1 MNTVTYTLD
10 PKSLVVKGYA
20 SDKAAR
26 SMGNGVAFFTNAE
39 ELLADRNVT
48 ARLLVDAYNEVSD
61 KPVKKFSDNKTAAKR
76 YMAAIADI
84 HVRAVPTPQIAP
96 LSGMTPLGISPEK
109 MNIVTPQGHVPKA
122 VKPSPNYPQAPVEHP
137 DVATLGLYEPK
148 AVKPRVSFAGKII
161 KCLVSE
167 NPRRE
172 GTRGFKN
179 FNVFLGSNATLKY
192 EEFVKLAEMHGSTK
206 GGCREDLAHDIKKGR
221 VELIDVC

>member
-96 LSGMTPLGISPEK
+96 LSGMAPLGI
-109 MNIVTPQGHVPKA
+109 
-122 VKPSPNYPQAPVEHP
+122 KPSPNYPQAPVEHP

>member
-26 SMGNGVAFFTNAE
+26 SMGNGVVFFTNAG

-48 ARLLVDAYNEVSD
+48 TRLLVDAYNEVSD
-61 KPVKKFSDNKTAAKR
+61 APVKKFSDNKTGAKR

-84 HVRAVPTPQIAP
+84 HVRAVPTPQVAAIP
-96 LSGMTPLGISPEK
+96 GMTPLGI
-109 MNIVTPQGHVPKA
+109 
-122 VKPSPNYPQAPVEHP
+122 KPSPNYPQAPVEHP

-148 AVKPRVSFAGKII
+148 VVKARGSFAGKII
-161 KCLVSE
+161 KCLVND
-167 NPRRE
+167 NPRKE

-221 VELIDVC
+221 VELIDEC

>member
-48 ARLLVDAYNEVSD
+48 TRLLIDAYNEVSD

-84 HVRAVPTPQIAP
+84 HVRGVPTPQVAAIP
-96 LSGMTPLGISPEK
+96 GMTPLGI
-109 MNIVTPQGHVPKA
+109 
-122 VKPSPNYPQAPVEHP
+122 KPLTFKPVEKTY
-137 DVATLGLYEPK
+137 DAFGRQAKKNKLK
-148 AVKPRVSFAGKII
+148 ARGSFAGKII
-161 KCLVSE
+161 KCLVND
-167 NPRRE
+167 NPRKE

-221 VELIDVC
+221 VELIDEC

>member
-26 SMGNGVAFFTNAE
+26 SMGNGVVFFTNAG

-48 ARLLVDAYNEVSD
+48 TRLLVDAYNEVSD
-61 KPVKKFSDNKTAAKR
+61 APVKKFSDNKTAAKR

-84 HVRAVPTPQIAP
+84 HVRAVPTPQVAAIP
-96 LSGMTPLGISPEK
+96 GMTPLGISPK
-109 MNIVTPQGHVPKA
+109 VMNIATPQGHVPKA
-122 VKPSPNYPQAPVEHP
+122 A
-137 DVATLGLYEPK
+137 EPK
-148 AVKPRVSFAGKII
+148 KARGSFAGKII
-161 KCLVSE
+161 KCLVND
-167 NPRRE
+167 NPRKE

-221 VELIDVC
+221 VELIDEC